1 MYTSQ
6 SYLGVAVLLCLGAW
20 TACSPGVAPDAGP
33 HRMGEH
39 VGVGALTYNV
49 FEDKWRTQV
58 GEGTDARVPKDR
70 FFLLR
75 LSVVNGGSTDLMV
88 PALTLV
94 DDAGQTYAEL
104 PNGEGVPE
112 WTGYLRRVK
121 PAETLQGNI
130 VFDVSPKHYRLR
142 VTDETGQKSRDID
155 IPLNFASD
163 TSPLLLGLLALAGSL
178 LAATVPL
185 AVVRPTVSDR
195 DGGAAEPS
203 GSVHVPGET
212 MFFSFQ
218 VDGFTATSVER
229 VHLSYKLDALD
240 PHGVHLMEPVAA
252 EIEETLAPEDKNW
265 KPTPGG
271 FRHLQDRHYRYRP
284 GRQGH
289 GHQRGPL

>member
-1 MYTSQ
+1 MHTLQ
-6 SYLGVAVLLCLGAW
+6 SFLGGAALACLA
-20 TACSPGVAPDAGP
+20 ACLVSPACTPAAAPDARL
-33 HRMGEH
+33 HRMGER
-39 VGVGALTYNV
+39 VTIGALVYNV
-49 FEDKWRTQV
+49 FEDQWKAQLGQDSDV
-58 GEGTDARVPKDR
+58 RVPKDR

-163 TSPLLLGLLALAGSL
+163 TPDM
-178 LAATVPL
+178 
-185 AVVRPTVSDR
+185 PT
-195 DGGAAEPS
+195 
-203 GSVHVPGET
+203 
-212 MFFSFQ
+212 Q
-218 VDGFTATSVER
+218 
-229 VHLSYKLDALD
+229 
-240 PHGVHLMEPVAA
+240 
-252 EIEETLAPEDKNW
+252 
-265 KPTPGG
+265 
-271 FRHLQDRHYRYRP
+271 Q
-284 GRQGH
+284 
-289 GHQRGPL
+289 